1 MSLKG
6 GAEGSEE
13 GTLDPPSGAV
23 VDAPQLP
30 IGSARYTGRVRLGQA
45 AFALFYAD
53 AILAALNILV
63 IPYLIGQLGAEPY
76 GILGIVSV
84 LAGQLGVLHFGV
96 GTAATRLVAE
106 SVGRG
111 GEGLALQLAGVATVG
126 GAASLLVGVVFWT
139 VAPSAWQ
146 AGFVL
151 SPETLR
157 TALVSV
163 PAAAALVALTPASAA
178 VYGSSLHASSSCSP
192 RVCAWRTVEAGSWRP
207 SQSWRSEVG
216 WPRSSGR
223 KRSSTSL
230 PS

>member
-163 PAAAALVALTPASAA
+163 PAAAPWWPSPRRVPRYT
-178 VYGSSLHASSSCSP
+178 GSSLHASSSCSP